1 MEKWINVKDK
11 LPDKDG
17 RYLVTRKY
25 GIDTIV
31 DILDFDRCLSKVDR
45 FLFSEDEGFKRPGW
59 YDLEELYSDTFDD
72 EYDYEIDNVIAWM
85 ELPKTYKIKEE
96 KIV

>member
-17 RYLVTRKY
+17 RYLVARKCRI
-25 GIDTIV
+25 GIIV

-45 FLFSEDEGFKRPGW
+45 FLFPEDEGFKRPGW
-59 YDLEELYSDTFDD
+59 YDVDELYSDTFDD
-72 EYDYEIDNVIAWM
+72 EYNFEITDVVAWM
-85 ELPKTYKIKEE
+85 ELPKAYKIEEE
-96 KIV
+96 K